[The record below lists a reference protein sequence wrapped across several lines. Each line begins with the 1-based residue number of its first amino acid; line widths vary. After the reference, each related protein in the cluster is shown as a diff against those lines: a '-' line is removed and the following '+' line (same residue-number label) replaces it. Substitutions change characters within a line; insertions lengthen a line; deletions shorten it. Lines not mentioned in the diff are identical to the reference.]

1 MSPSNEHQ
9 KETKV
14 HKDQVFVIISEKEN
28 SGALP
33 SGSDNVPNLD
43 CKDIII
49 EELKKVSALL
59 YLFLSWQF
67 LSIHLTISFLVIYSG
82 KWIIEG
88 KKSGFRRK
96 VTDYNTIA
104 SNEFENIELRE
115 KIEGLE
121 KEEPIVLVRGII
133 YIFSNFAC
141 V

>member
-1 MSPSNEHQ
+1 VSPSNEHQ

-49 EELKKVSALL
+49 EELKKASALL
-59 YLFLSWQF
+59 YLFLSRQF

-82 KWIIEG
+82 K
-88 KKSGFRRK
+88 
-96 VTDYNTIA
+96 
-104 SNEFENIELRE
+104 
-115 KIEGLE
+115 
-121 KEEPIVLVRGII
+121 
-133 YIFSNFAC
+133 
-141 V
+141 